1 MLEYVIVG
9 VLVAASAFYSVWRL
23 LPRQHRHSDDGC
35 KTCPAHSNE
44 AAAQSPTQKTG
55 ALPR

>member
-1 MLEYVIVG
+1 MLEYIVVG
-9 VLVAASAFYSVWRL
+9 VLVAGSAFYSVWRL
-23 LPRQHRHSDDGC
+23 LPRRHRSNDGC

-44 AAAQSPTQKTG
+44 AAKAPTQKTG